1 MERFQK
7 LELVLAAER
16 GQLARLV
23 PAALQV
29 ETQLPWWADLWMV
42 PRLLKESL
50 QLG

>member
-1 MERFQK
+1 MKRVLK
-7 LELVLAAER
+7 LVLVLAAER
-16 GQLARLV
+16 GLLAREA